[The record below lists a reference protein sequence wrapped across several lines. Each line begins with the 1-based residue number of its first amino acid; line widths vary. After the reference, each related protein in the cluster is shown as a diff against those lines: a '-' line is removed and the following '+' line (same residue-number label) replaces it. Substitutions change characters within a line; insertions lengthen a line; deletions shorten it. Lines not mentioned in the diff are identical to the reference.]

1 MCETGTAS
9 VDYDFHP
16 AAEGEY
22 LEAARRYDEVS
33 LELGDRFVVEIESA
47 IARACQHPQWCRELR
62 PGVRRSLV
70 RTFPYG
76 ILFQSAERC
85 LHILAVMHLHRHP
98 DYWEWRLGG
107 KPNPS

>member
-1 MCETGTAS
+1 M
-9 VDYDFHP
+9 DYDFHP
-16 AAEGEY
+16 AAEAEY

-47 IARACQHPQWCRELR
+47 LERACQNPQWCRELR
-62 PGVRRSLV
+62 PGVRRVLV

-76 ILFQSAERC
+76 LLFQPVAGRI
-85 LHILAVMHLHRHP
+85 HMLAVMHLHRHP
-98 DYWEWRLGG
+98 AYWQWRLTG